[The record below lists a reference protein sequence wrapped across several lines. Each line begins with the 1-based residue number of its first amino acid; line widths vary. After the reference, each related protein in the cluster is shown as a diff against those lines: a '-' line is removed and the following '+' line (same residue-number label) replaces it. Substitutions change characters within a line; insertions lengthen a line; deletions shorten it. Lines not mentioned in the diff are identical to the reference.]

1 MRIIARRMCGNSIE
15 GVSQAGPPSAAMG
28 HNESSAAIMDVLEI
42 APATG
47 VTVRDAAET
56 LASLWIMG
64 RRVEYKNKG
73 DGVHVDWGGSYC
85 CTHRPRT
92 YS

>member
-1 MRIIARRMCGNSIE
+1 
-15 GVSQAGPPSAAMG
+15 
-28 HNESSAAIMDVLEI
+28 MDVPEI

-47 VTVRDAAET
+47 VTVRDASET

-73 DGVHVDWGGSYC
+73 DGVHVD
-85 CTHRPRT
+85 
-92 YS
+92 

>member
-1 MRIIARRMCGNSIE
+1 
-15 GVSQAGPPSAAMG
+15 
-28 HNESSAAIMDVLEI
+28 MDVPEI

-73 DGVHVDWGGSYC
+73 DGVHVD
-85 CTHRPRT
+85 
-92 YS
+92 